1 MKNVNLK
8 ILISIVFVGLLFLF
22 GCDKGVTVKFDS
34 DGGSNVASINVTE
47 TGEVTKPTDPTK
59 AGYYFEGW
67 YLDGVE
73 FDFKTQVTK
82 SITLKA
88 KWVEAVEVFFSGA
101 GLEDFSLVVPKGVE
115 YTLPVP
121 SREGYRFVAWEN
133 DEGEELGE
141 SAIFEGETF
150 LDAKW
155 SKIEIYNLVY
165 RDGDTTLKSIT
176 VTEGET
182 VPEYN
187 PKKTGYTFGGWYTN
201 TDFTKKFD
209 FENLNRSNAIYAKFI
224 PNEYVVSFKT
234 LSETKNISVKYDSE
248 IGELPTITT
257 TMVPGSVFYGWEYE
271 GKRIYSAT
279 IFKYE
284 TDIELTPIITVKSIF
299 NIGEDKKTVTYYVGS
314 TGPYTEVE
322 RSGYLFA
329 GWFANSDFT
338 GEAMFTIDTTSY
350 ANKNL
355 YAKYVASDDTNDLT
369 KTIVSEVGK
378 YYAEQFDG
386 KTLYGNIELMGTD
399 LFYGALVKWSSDS
412 DKVTATG
419 TVTRTKQ
426 NVEAHL
432 TAKVTYNGYTET
444 FTYTVTVKE
453 DIYKDISKSVV
464 TSYCYTATLGRRGI
478 DAALLETV
486 DIINLAFAEAQP
498 DGSLMIPHNLVEIY
512 NNYKEAAREAGVRTV
527 LVVGPPTNSISNG
540 RFSGICKD
548 EQFRKKFVRNIVDAI
563 NEYGF
568 AGVDIDWE
576 YPTSETKSLFTL
588 LMKDLCEQVKAND
601 AEGLVTAAI
610 PAGPY
615 TYPNYELKNSNQ
627 YMDYINIMSYDM
639 QGESTATHHAALY
652 ASTGGTISGCSIA
665 ETVKTFMG
673 TSCKV
678 PANKLVIGAA
688 FYGRMVKTVNVS
700 GTNYLG
706 ARVATDEKYSSI
718 TYTGIKNNYL
728 TLSTCKEYWDSKAHA
743 PYCYDTDSKT
753 FISYDNPQSIKDKMD
768 YIAENK
774 VAGIMWWDYGSD
786 QTGDLLAAVKSKL
799 SVIK

>member
-1 MKNVNLK
+1 MKDLK
-8 ILISIVFVGLLFLF
+8 IKFLIVIVIFGLLFLF
-22 GCDKGVTVKFDS
+22 GCDKGITVKFDS
-34 DGGSNVASINVTE
+34 DGGSSVASINVTE
-47 TGEVTKPTDPTK
+47 TGEVTKPEDPTK
-59 AGYYFEGW
+59 PGYYFVGW
-67 YLDGVE
+67 YLDGAE
-73 FDFKTQVTK
+73 FDFETQITK
-82 SITLKA
+82 SIILKA

-115 YTLPVP
+115 YKLPVP
-121 SREGYRFVAWEN
+121 TREGYRFVAWEN
-133 DEGEELGE
+133 DDGEELGE
-141 SAIFEGETF
+141 SAIFTGETF

-176 VTEGET
+176 ITEGEK
-182 VPEYN
+182 VPDYT
-187 PKKTGYTFGGWYTN
+187 PTKTGYTFGGWYTN
-201 TDFTKKFD
+201 TDFSKKFD

-234 LSETKNISVKYDSE
+234 LNETKNISVKYDSE
-248 IGELPTITT
+248 IGTLPVITT
-257 TMVPGSVFYGWEYE
+257 SMVPGSVFYGWEYE
-271 GKRIYSAT
+271 GEKIYSAT
-279 IFKYE
+279 IYKFE

-299 NIGEDKKTVTYYVGS
+299 NLSADDKKTITYYVGS

-322 RSGYLFA
+322 KSGYIFA

-338 GEAMFTIDTTSY
+338 GEAMFTIDTTAY

-355 YAKYVASDDTNDLT
+355 YAKFVQSGEDNNLT
-369 KTIVSEVGK
+369 KTIVSEVGR

-386 KTLYGNIELMGTD
+386 KTLYDNVELMGTD

-412 DKVTATG
+412 DKINATG

-444 FTYTVTVKE
+444 FTYTVTIKE

-464 TSYCYTATLGRRGI
+464 TSYCYTSNLGKRGI

-498 DGSLMIPHNLVEIY
+498 DGTLMIPYNLVDIY
-512 NNYKEAAREAGVRTV
+512 NNYKDAAREAGVRTV
-527 LVVGPPTNSISNG
+527 IVVGPPTNSISNG

-548 EQFRKKFVRNIVDAI
+548 EQLRKKFVRNVVEAI
-563 NEYGF
+563 KEYGF

-576 YPTSETKSLFTL
+576 YPTSETKSLFTA
-588 LMKDLCEQVKAND
+588 LMKDLCEQVKAYD
-601 AEGLVTAAI
+601 PEALVTAAI

-639 QGESTATHHAALY
+639 QGESSATHHAALY
-652 ASTGGTISGCSIA
+652 ANSGSGTISGCSID
-665 ETVKTFMG
+665 ETIRNFMG
-673 TSCKV
+673 SSCNV
-678 PANKLVIGAA
+678 PASKLVIGAA
-688 FYGRMVKTVNVS
+688 FYGRMVKTVKVS

-728 TLSTCKEYWDSKAHA
+728 TSSTCKEYWDSKAHA
-743 PYCYDTDSKT
+743 PYCYDTASNT
-753 FISYDNPQSIKDKMD
+753 FISYDNPQS
-768 YIAENK
+768 Y
-774 VAGIMWWDYGSD
+774 S
-786 QTGDLLAAVKSKL
+786 Q
-799 SVIK
+799 